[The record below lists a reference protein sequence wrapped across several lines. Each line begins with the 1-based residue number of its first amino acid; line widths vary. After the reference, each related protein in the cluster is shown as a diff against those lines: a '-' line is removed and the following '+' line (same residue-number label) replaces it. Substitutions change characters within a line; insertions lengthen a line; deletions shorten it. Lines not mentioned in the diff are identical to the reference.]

1 MRASATIPAFFLL
14 LGLAPADAK
23 PLITLRAKLSR
34 KGPISWIRRAP
45 PTQKATPTKVHL
57 SPARSVGWGVGEK
70 MTYAVQL
77 AGVEG
82 GRAAISVGRPRIR
95 MGRRTLKLRGLGET
109 VPFIS
114 TFSKMSE
121 ELRTQIDLEGMVPIR
136 SVASRKASGKDR
148 RIEYLFG
155 KKVLRQTVRR
165 GDRTHRRTRRII
177 RPVHDPLGALFALRS
192 VTWRGGSKLTLY
204 VLSGVRTLYRV
215 DLRYTGKERIYGRM
229 GPRQTIRISGTGR
242 KILDNGR
249 VIPGRTPRKVTIWL
263 TADRA
268 RVPVKLQGDT
278 KLGQITAQITSY
290 HPPSRSLRVRVATT
304 SPPRDPALAGRAP
317 ERRKRPAAFG
327 ARR

>member
-1 MRASATIPAFFLL
+1 MRASATIPAVLLL
-14 LGLAPADAK
+14 LGLTPANAK
-23 PLITLRAKLSR
+23 PLVTLRAKLVR

-45 PTQKATPTKVHL
+45 PKRALPSKVHL
-57 SPARSVGWGVGEK
+57 TPTRSVGWGVGEK

-95 MGRRTLKLRGLGET
+95 MGRRTLRLRGFGET
-109 VPFIS
+109 VPFIA

-121 ELRTQIDLEGMVPIR
+121 ELRTQIDLEGVVPIR
-136 SVASRKASGKDR
+136 SVAERKVSGKDR

-155 KKVLRQTVRR
+155 KEVLRQTVRR
-165 GDRTHRRTRRII
+165 GDRTHKRMRRII
-177 RPVHDPLGALFALRS
+177 RPVHDPISALFALRS

-204 VLSGVRTLYRV
+204 VLSGARSLYRV
-215 DLRYTGKERIYGRM
+215 DLRYSGAERIYGRL

-263 TADRA
+263 TADGA

-278 KLGQITAQITSY
+278 KLGQIAAQITSY
-290 HPPSRSLRVRVATT
+290 HPPSRRLRVRVAAP
-304 SPPRDPALAGRAP
+304 SASRDPALARRASK
-317 ERRKRPAAFG
+317 RRKRPAAFG